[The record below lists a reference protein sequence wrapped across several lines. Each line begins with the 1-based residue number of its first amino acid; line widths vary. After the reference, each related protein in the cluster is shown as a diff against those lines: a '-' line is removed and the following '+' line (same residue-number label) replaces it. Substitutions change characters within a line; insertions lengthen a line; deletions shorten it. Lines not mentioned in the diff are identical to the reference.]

1 MKQIFARTTL
11 PVALVVVGAAAC
23 GPSMAQAPPPSPAT
37 PTTLTAEEIERRG
50 AGKTIASLLQG
61 SISGVTVEQTA
72 DGIIAVRIR
81 GPSSF
86 YGGNEPLYVIDGAV
100 FTPAHNGGLTG
111 VNPHDIESIHVLK
124 NPADVA
130 IYGIR
135 GGNGVIVIKTKGSKQ

>member
-1 MKQIFARTTL
+1 MMQLSARTML

-23 GPSMAQAPPPSPAT
+23 GPATAHAPPPSPAA

-50 AGKTIASLLQG
+50 AGKTVGSLLQG
-61 SISGVTVEQTA
+61 SISGVIVEQTG
-72 DGIIAVRIR
+72 DGNIAVRIR

-86 YGGNEPLYVIDGAV
+86 YSVNEPLYVIDGAV
-100 FTPAHNGGLTG
+100 FTPGRNGGLTG

-130 IYGIR
+130 IYGMR
-135 GGNGVIVIKTKGSKQ
+135 GANGVIVIKTKGSKH

>member
-1 MKQIFARTTL
+1 MVQLSARTML
-11 PVALVVVGAAAC
+11 PVVLVGVAAAC
-23 GPSMAQAPPPSPAT
+23 GPPAAQVPPPSPAT

-50 AGKTIASLLQG
+50 AGKTIGSLLQG

-72 DGIIAVRIR
+72 DGVIAVRIR

-86 YGGNEPLYVIDGAV
+86 YGRNDPLYVIDGTV
-100 FTPAHNGGLTG
+100 FTPAANGGLTG
-111 VNPHDIESIHVLK
+111 LNPHDIESIHVLK

-135 GGNGVIVIKTKGSKQ
+135 GGNGVIVIKTKGSSKQ

>member
-1 MKQIFARTTL
+1 MIRHSARTML
-11 PVALVVVGAAAC
+11 SVALVVGAAAC
-23 GPSMAQAPPPSPAT
+23 GPPAAPVPPPSPAT

-50 AGKTIASLLQG
+50 AGKTIGSLLQG

-72 DGIIAVRIR
+72 DGVIAVRIR

-86 YGGNEPLYVIDGAV
+86 YGRNDPLYVIDGTV
-100 FTPAHNGGLTG
+100 FTPAANGGLTG
-111 VNPHDIESIHVLK
+111 LNPHDIESIHVLK

-135 GGNGVIVIKTKGSKQ
+135 GGNGVIVIKTKGSSKQ

>member
-1 MKQIFARTTL
+1 MMQLSARTML
-11 PVALVVVGAAAC
+11 PVALVVGVAAAC
-23 GPSMAQAPPPSPAT
+23 GPPAAQAPPPSPAA

-50 AGKTIASLLQG
+50 AGKTIGSLLQG

-72 DGIIAVRIR
+72 DGVIAVRIR
-81 GPSSF
+81 GHSSF
-86 YGGNEPLYVIDGAV
+86 YGRNDPLYVIDGTV
-100 FTPAHNGGLTG
+100 FTPAANGGIAGL
-111 VNPHDIESIHVLK
+111 NPHDIESIHVLK

>member
-1 MKQIFARTTL
+1 MIRHSARTML
-11 PVALVVVGAAAC
+11 PVALVVGAAAC
-23 GPSMAQAPPPSPAT
+23 GRPAAHVPPPSPAT

-50 AGKTIASLLQG
+50 AGKTIGSLLQG

-72 DGIIAVRIR
+72 DGVIAVRIR

-86 YGGNEPLYVIDGAV
+86 YGRNDPLYVIDGTV
-100 FTPAHNGGLTG
+100 FTPAANGGLTG
-111 VNPHDIESIHVLK
+111 LNPHDIESIHVLK